1 VIAVS
6 QEQIVALV
14 GTWLWPL
21 IRIAAV
27 IGSMPSIGTRS
38 VPARIR
44 LILALCI
51 TAVVVPLLPPPPAVD
66 LMSAEAVLITVQQV
80 LIGVIMGFSLR
91 LIFAAIDFAGTF
103 LGQQMGLGMAA
114 MIDPQN
120 GTQSPVIGQFYV
132 MLATLLFFSLDGHLL
147 CLQALAGSFHTIPVG
162 VEGISRAGLEMIVKW
177 SGDLFLYAAL
187 IALPTTT
194 ALLIVNLGYGILART
209 APQLHIFAVGF
220 PITIIAGIL
229 LTSLS
234 LSHLPENVSRLME
247 VVFELVGQMLSVR

>member
-1 VIAVS
+1 MIAVS

-14 GTWLWPL
+14 GIWLWPL
-21 IRIAAV
+21 IRIAALV
-27 IGSMPSIGTRS
+27 GSMPAIGTRT

-44 LILALCI
+44 LVLALCI
-51 TAVVVPLLPPPPAVD
+51 TVVVVPLLPPPPTVD
-66 LMSAEAVLITVQQV
+66 LFSAQALLITVQQV

-120 GTQSPVIGQFYV
+120 GMQSPVIGQFYV

-147 CLQALAGSFHTIPVG
+147 CLQALAGSFRSVPVG
-162 VEGISRAGLEMIVKW
+162 VEGVTLAGLGMIIRW

-194 ALLIVNLGYGILART
+194 ALLIVNLGYGILSRT

-229 LTSLS
+229 LTGLS

-247 VVFELVGQMLSVR
+247 VVFELVGQVLVAR

>member
-1 VIAVS
+1 MIAIS
-6 QEQIVALV
+6 QEQVIALV
-14 GTWLWPL
+14 GAWLWPL
-21 IRIAAV
+21 VRIAAL
-27 IGSMPSIGTRS
+27 ISTMPSIGTRA

-44 LILALCI
+44 LVLALAI
-51 TAVVVPLLPPPPAVD
+51 TGIVVPLLPPPPPVD
-66 LMSAEAVLITVQQV
+66 LISASAVLVTVQQI
-80 LIGVIMGFSLR
+80 LIGVVMGFSLR
-91 LIFAAIDFAGTF
+91 LIFAAIDFAGQF

-120 GTQSPVIGQFYV
+120 GVQSPVIGQFYV

-147 CLQALAGSFHTIPVG
+147 CLQALTASFQTIPVG
-162 VEGISRAGLEMIVKW
+162 VEGISTAGIAMVIRW
-177 SGDLFLYAAL
+177 SGQLFMYAAL

-194 ALLIVNLGYGILART
+194 ALLIVNLGYGILSRT

-234 LSHLPENVSRLME
+234 LSHLPENVSRLMD
-247 VVFELVGQMLSVR
+247 VVFELVGQALAAR